1 MKYLVLDTNIFL
13 HYKDFEQI
21 DWKSLFKEDVVVC
34 VPQRVIEEIDK
45 HKDQSR
51 GKLQKR
57 ARKLSARFSEILLQ
71 DAATKVPVEIMD
83 NPPSTAFDDPQYHKE
98 VADDWIILSALHSS
112 QDLADVVI
120 VSGDNGI
127 LLKAK
132 QHGLG
137 FYKMQDEFL
146 LADEPSE
153 EEKEIKRL
161 KQQISKYENRLPAP
175 EVVFRDETQLLT
187 IDKPAFINV
196 NAELEQY
203 QEELKSS
210 HPYESMAEA
219 SKEASDYLLGRLA
232 LQTYSTAEQKQE
244 YNKEL
249 DEYFRGKA
257 RYKELQLRQQLML
270 QRFVKLELWLTNGGT
285 ASLGDTTIFVTF
297 PPEVSVYNEDSK
309 VTISVEDPK
318 EPVLKNNLNMYSS
331 GMVGSAFY
339 DYKHKEE
346 LEIWSPAK
354 ALESHEFKY
363 QSHRLT
369 QGLLCP
375 LSSREDIYIDIAK
388 CGNFTIKWTII
399 DSELIE
405 RVDGELHV
413 VVKDKDNTS
422 LKI

>member
-1 MKYLVLDTNIFL
+1 MKYLILDTNVYL
-13 HYKDFEQI
+13 HYKNFEQV
-21 DWKSLFKEDVVVC
+21 DWNSLFGGDVTIC
-34 VPQRVIEEIDK
+34 LPQRVVEEVDK

-71 DAATKVPVEIMD
+71 DAATNVPVEIMD
-83 NPPSTAFDDPQYHKE
+83 NPPSMAFDDPQYHKE

-219 SKEASDYLLGRLA
+219 SKEASDYLFGRLA

-375 LSSREDIYIDIAK
+375 LSSRDDIYIDIAK

-413 VVKDKDNTS
+413 VVKDKE
-422 LKI
+422 

>member
-1 MKYLVLDTNIFL
+1 
-13 HYKDFEQI
+13 
-21 DWKSLFKEDVVVC
+21 
-34 VPQRVIEEIDK
+34 
-45 HKDQSR
+45 
-51 GKLQKR
+51 
-57 ARKLSARFSEILLQ
+57 
-71 DAATKVPVEIMD
+71 
-83 NPPSTAFDDPQYHKE
+83 
-98 VADDWIILSALHSS
+98 
-112 QDLADVVI
+112 
-120 VSGDNGI
+120 
-127 LLKAK
+127 
-132 QHGLG
+132 
-137 FYKMQDEFL
+137 
-146 LADEPSE
+146 
-153 EEKEIKRL
+153 
-161 KQQISKYENRLPAP
+161 
-175 EVVFRDETQLLT
+175 
-187 IDKPAFINV
+187 
-196 NAELEQY
+196 
-203 QEELKSS
+203 
-210 HPYESMAEA
+210 MAEA

-375 LSSREDIYIDIAK
+375 LSSREDLYIDIAK

-405 RVDGELHV
+405 RVEGELHV
-413 VVKDKDNTS
+413 VVKDKE
-422 LKI
+422 

>member
-1 MKYLVLDTNIFL
+1 MAETKYLVLDTNIYL

-21 DWKSLFKEDVVVC
+21 DWNSLFGGDVTIC
-34 VPQRVIEEIDK
+34 LPQRVLEEVDK

-71 DAATKVPVEIMD
+71 NATTKVPVKVMD

-98 VADDWIILSALHSS
+98 IADDWIILSALHSS
-112 QDLADVVI
+112 QDFANVVI

-132 QHGLG
+132 RHGLG
-137 FYKMQDEFL
+137 FYKMPEEFL

-161 KQQISKYENRLPAP
+161 KQQITKYENRRPAP

-187 IDKPAFINV
+187 IEKPEFIDV
-196 NAELEQY
+196 NAEMERY
-203 QEELKSS
+203 QDELKRS
-210 HPYESMAEA
+210 HPYESMAEEP
-219 SKEASDYLLGRLA
+219 KEATDYLLGRRELR
-232 LQTYSTAEQKQE
+232 TYNTAEQKQE

-249 DEYFRGKA
+249 DEYFKKKT
-257 RYKELQLRQQLML
+257 RYKELQLKRQLML
-270 QRFVKLELWLTNGGT
+270 QRFFKLELWLINGGT

-309 VTISVEDPK
+309 VTIRVEDPK
-318 EPVLKNNLNMYSS
+318 EPILNNNLNMYSF
-331 GMVGSAFY
+331 GLTGPAY
-339 DYKHKEE
+339 YNYNHKEE

-354 ALESHEFKY
+354 ELESHEFKY

-369 QGLLCP
+369 QGLLRP
-375 LSSREDIYIDIAK
+375 MSSADDIYIDIAK

-405 RVDGELHV
+405 RVEGELHV
-413 VVKDKDNTS
+413 VVKDKE
-422 LKI
+422 

>member
-1 MKYLVLDTNIFL
+1 MKYLVLDTNIYL

-21 DWKSLFKEDVVVC
+21 DWKSLFKDDVTIC

-71 DAATKVPVEIMD
+71 DAATEVPVEIMD

-112 QDLADVVI
+112 QGLADVVI

-413 VVKDKDNTS
+413 VVNEKQ
-422 LKI
+422 

>member
-1 MKYLVLDTNIFL
+1 MKYLILDTNIYL

-21 DWKSLFKEDVVVC
+21 DWNSLFGGDVTIC
-34 VPQRVIEEIDK
+34 LPQRVLEEVDK

-71 DAATKVPVEIMD
+71 DAATKVPVDIMD

-187 IDKPAFINV
+187 INKPAFINV

-203 QEELKSS
+203 QKELKSS

-318 EPVLKNNLNMYSS
+318 EPVLKNNLNMYGS

-369 QGLLCP
+369 QGLLRP
-375 LSSREDIYIDIAK
+375 MSSGDDIYIDIAK

-413 VVKDKDNTS
+413 VVKDKE
-422 LKI
+422 

>member
-1 MKYLVLDTNIFL
+1 MKYLVLDTNIYL

-21 DWKSLFKEDVVVC
+21 DWKSLFKDDVTIC
-34 VPQRVIEEIDK
+34 VPQRVMEEIDK
-45 HKDQSR
+45 HKDQAR
-51 GKLQKR
+51 GNIQKR
-57 ARKLSARFSEILLQ
+57 ARKLSSRFFEIFLKE
-71 DAATKVPVEIMD
+71 AATKVPVEALA
-83 NPPSTAFDDPQYHKE
+83 NPASIAFADPQYHKE
-98 VADDWIILSALHSS
+98 ISDDWIILSALHSS

-346 LEIWSPAK
+346 LEIWSPTK

-375 LSSREDIYIDIAK
+375 LSSRDDIYIDIAK

-413 VVKDKDNTS
+413 VVKDKE
-422 LKI
+422 